1 MSGKDAG
8 VKSGKGAGVKSG
20 EGTGKDAKAGG
31 ARGRGVTAARRI
43 TAVRTKGGLS
53 LRFDARAT
61 FVGLLLLAV
70 ALAAGI
76 ALIGSGDY
84 PMTPGEVMATLT
96 GGGDAGQQF
105 IVQDL
110 RLPRVLVGLLVG
122 AAFGIAGA
130 VFQTVSRNPLGSPDV
145 LGFAQ
150 GSSVGALVVIVYFQ
164 GGTFAVAVGAVVG
177 GVVTG
182 LAIFLL
188 AWKRGIHGYRF
199 VLVGIGASAM
209 LYAMVLYLMTKA
221 NIVEATRATTWM
233 TGSLNGRDWDQVW
246 PLAAVCAVLVPVVLL
261 YGRPLR
267 MLEMGDDAAYA
278 LGVRVDRVRLVA
290 LMAAVVLVASATAAA
305 GPISFVA
312 LTAPQLA
319 RRLTRSPGPN
329 LLPAALMGAVLLVA
343 ADWSSQRLFG
353 ADQLPVGVLTG
364 VLGGG
369 YLLWL
374 LATERKAGR
383 I

>member
-1 MSGKDAG
+1 M
-8 VKSGKGAGVKSG
+8 
-20 EGTGKDAKAGG
+20 
-31 ARGRGVTAARRI
+31 RTA
-43 TAVRTKGGLS
+43 GGLS
-53 LRFDARAT
+53 LRLAPRAVWT
-61 FVGLLLLAV
+61 GLLLLAL
-70 ALAAGI
+70 ALAAGV

-84 PMTPGEVMATLT
+84 PMTPAEVLATLT
-96 GGGDAGQQF
+96 GGGDVGQRF

-122 AAFGIAGA
+122 AAFGISGA

-145 LGFAQ
+145 LGLTQ
-150 GSSVGALVVIVYFQ
+150 GSSVGALTVIVFFQ
-164 GGTFAVAVGAVVG
+164 DSGFAVAAGAAAG
-177 GVVTG
+177 GLVTG

-188 AWKRGIHGYRF
+188 AWQRGIHGYRF
-199 VLVGIGASAM
+199 VLVGIGVSAM
-209 LYAMVLYLMTKA
+209 LYAVVLYLMTKA

-246 PLAAVCAVLVPVVLL
+246 PAAAACAVLVPLL
-261 YGRPLR
+261 LGHGRGLR
-267 MLEMGDDAAYA
+267 MLEMGDDAACA
-278 LGVRVDRVRLVA
+278 LGVRVDRVRIVA
-290 LMAAVVLVASATAAA
+290 LTGAVVLVAVATAAA

-312 LTAPQLA
+312 LSAPQLA

-329 LLPAALMGAVLLVA
+329 LLPSALMGAALLVA
-343 ADWSSQRLFG
+343 ADWSSQQLFG

-364 VLGGG
+364 LLGGG

-374 LATERKAGR
+374 LVTERRAGR

>member
-1 MSGKDAG
+1 MNAQADKPAQ
-8 VKSGKGAGVKSG
+8 
-20 EGTGKDAKAGG
+20 GTK
-31 ARGRGVTAARRI
+31 RAA
-43 TAVRTKGGLS
+43 ALRTKGGLS
-53 LRFDARAT
+53 LRPDARAVV
-61 FVGLLLLAV
+61 VGLVLLAL

-84 PMTPGEVMATLT
+84 PMTPDEVVATLT
-96 GGGDAGQQF
+96 GGGDVGARF

-150 GSSVGALVVIVYFQ
+150 GSSVGALTAIVYFQ
-164 GGTFAVAVGAVVG
+164 AGTFAVAAGAVAG
-177 GVVTG
+177 GIATG

-233 TGSLNGRDWDQVW
+233 TGSLNGRDWGQVG
-246 PLAAVCAVLVPVVLL
+246 PLAAVCAVLVPLVLL
-261 YGRPLR
+261 HARPLR

-278 LGVRVDRVRLVA
+278 LGVRVDRVRVVVL
-290 LMAAVVLVASATAAA
+290 LAAVVLVAAATAAA

-319 RRLTRSPGPN
+319 RRLTRAPGPN
-329 LLPAALMGAVLLVA
+329 LLPAALMGALLLVA
-343 ADWSSQRLFG
+343 ADWAAQRLFG

-374 LATERKAGR
+374 LAAERKAGR
-383 I
+383 V